1 MRGWMDWL
9 KVWFLAFYAA
19 VTSFSH
25 VGWKKEIIWSRSFL
39 VPATTNCGF
48 SCDCLVRLWSFS
60 KWSFLPCIWK
70 RTRFLAVRLEAKAL
84 FAPCQSNLSCMS
96 ANEKTHIM
104 LANSEEPGNLGCPF
118 SLSLHFRKFCIVS
131 MLPCPYRSWQP
142 GAAKR
147 LCLFV
152 FPSSHLSVCWAAKEM
167 QLRRI
172 LVMFDSVCPCAFFM
186 YGSIF
191 VCVYLYHAVIQFDFV
206 T

>member
-1 MRGWMDWL
+1 MEQIALGACYHKLWLQLWLSRALVIFLKMKFPAMHLKENEVSGW
-9 KVWFLAFYAA
+9 
-19 VTSFSH
+19 
-25 VGWKKEIIWSRSFL
+25 
-39 VPATTNCGF
+39 
-48 SCDCLVRLWSFS
+48 
-60 KWSFLPCIWK
+60 
-70 RTRFLAVRLEAKAL
+70 VRLEAKAL

-96 ANEKTHIM
+96 ASEKTHIM
-104 LANSEEPGNLGCPF
+104 LAYSEEPGNLGCPF
-118 SLSLHFRKFCIVS
+118 SLSLHFWKPCVVS

-167 QLRRI
+167 QLRRV
-172 LVMFDSVCPCAFFM
+172 LVMFDSVCPSAFFM

-191 VCVYLYHAVIQFDFV
+191 VCVYLYHTVLQFGFV